1 MHTNVHKYWHN
12 GARFAKRACE
22 HSPQCSGGC
31 GCSGGRNS
39 LAHQSPLRRFPRFSE
54 LLPYKLKNGLALNVH
69 ICTILERI
77 DFVELG
83 IRFGEKGLVGIF
95 SEGTEER
102 EEGEKYCRG
111 IRRFCEYFGKSGK
124 IDDRENFWKKKKKIV
139 GEDSDRTSRPSLNDG
154 GNNDGGNND
163 GGNNSG
169 GNNSGGSNGEEEKTE
184 EAEKIE
190 KIEKKERNNSWYKKI
205 IENTLSKGKQED
217 KCGEKGDRNDIGKD
231 CELEEQLKETL
242 RSITSLSTKVCK
254 YESMIEELEKKLNIE
269 KAKHVDK
276 MYEKELKEKEDF
288 VRQKISMLN
297 EKDNLLKEKELDIY
311 MREKKMNERE
321 ILISKKEEKLNVIE
335 LEYIEKNKEKEKLH
349 FEIVDVKMSLEKL
362 KYEIDDKKKCLENIK
377 NKMLTKENMLNELNN
392 FMKEKNK
399 LIDSLNEKIN
409 EKENVY
415 NKLGIDIEEKRKIIE
430 LLDSKVYEKE
440 KYFEEKIKELEKEQN
455 NLVEKL
461 NSIKIREK
469 DVEMRENNF
478 LHMEDEL
485 NDLKKNFSKNNCQLK
500 IYKMEIKDLS
510 NSLVEKEREI
520 LEIRNLYSEEIT
532 ALKEEIK
539 KQQGEGNKEKNNFSH
554 LDTLNRS
561 DNPSSSDFSHFDEE
575 KQNQHNHLCL
585 MLKKKEEE
593 IENLRDKHQ
602 KEIDTIKKELNE
614 KRKELVELK
623 NNHVNDINN
632 LNEEIE
638 ESAYKISEMKD
649 IHKKEL
655 NSLHTQIC
663 SLNEEKQLMSNDKF
677 ALSAEINKLNEEK
690 HSLKNEKDMLSC
702 KINELSNEIS
712 TLSREKH
719 TLSNDI
725 DTLSD
730 MITKLKS
737 EISISDNEIS
747 KLKDEIATLNGDKEG
762 KEKLLFEME
771 KNYKNEISL
780 LKEKLKA
787 AETSRSED
795 EADAEAEVNN
805 LRGELD
811 RRERE
816 NEELREDYDK
826 KTKKYLEELQKIQK
840 LHEEELNNVRLTSH
854 EREQKLIFQYD
865 ELMEEKSRSEE
876 NYFKLHNDRIH
887 LLKKICSKI
896 DVTYSDNMDSDEI
909 VEKVCEYTSKREE
922 MVKKMKIRMS
932 EEAIGNNAPYEGN
945 IRDDLINLRNLF
957 TEKDDEKNDE
967 EVMRQL
973 RRDIDNL
980 KEKHEEETT
989 QFRNELLLKEEEIKQ
1004 SNKKIEELN
1013 EQINTLNDSILSYKE
1028 KTSETEITSYVEEV
1042 NRLSFTLSELK
1053 RRSDEEKMERESE
1066 IARLVEE
1073 VAKYKTATKADC
1085 INCKKEVKKKSTLG
1099 EPTEMLNFLS
1109 SDTFLSF
1116 PDAIPISESDMEGG
1130 GNLKTFLAAQI
1141 EKVREGKRRKI
1152 TKIEREVQV
1161 DAPIVDSSEVN
1172 KESLGNIEMYTH
1184 ELEESR
1190 KVIDELKSKICDLTE
1205 ELMDLKNVKNELTER
1220 NNQLKEIAEEGGRKS
1235 GEVMTL
1241 EKKIRHTSGE
1251 VARLSEELA
1260 NWREAAE
1267 RLEADVQKWREEAE
1281 KRGKEKQTL
1290 EGEIKELKNSV
1301 NNLNSEFYLK
1311 ENNYMMKLNENI
1323 GVIQNLKDSI
1333 NEHKTE
1339 LTNMQNEKNSYINE
1353 INSLKNKLEIINL
1366 EYYELNKNFVLLK
1379 EVQKRR
1385 ESKDCLKSSS
1395 PCGNEK
1401 GGESVDKNTDT
1412 KAGIQ
1417 ACKENESGKENTYEQ
1432 KKVDNLEGIN
1442 EDSGVGSA
1450 SESSMRNCIGIGYD
1464 KGNGNGNDNGN
1475 DKGNGNGNGNGD
1487 GNGNNDS
1494 QVEERESEIS
1504 RLRDEVNRLSLL
1516 YSNEIN
1522 EKNSYD
1528 IRVKELTMKLKEL
1541 EARDKENKEMIASL
1555 RKMTKVVDGKKL
1567 QEREKSSCENPNL
1580 ENNPSTGGITEKRG
1594 NVNEH
1599 MKDITDE
1606 KKGEVS
1612 LAIYGINNSM
1622 LGSENKVERNS
1633 FRLMKIVH
1641 ESKNVGSNKIVG
1653 SYLYSKNEEDLFV
1666 VGNINVDAER
1676 EEVKKADANVF
1687 PVVCILLNDL
1697 LNVLFLNESFSQLFE
1712 KINKTLWKHMFLPE
1726 EIKSFILRYFNFLNK
1741 LRDYIKSTNDQFNN
1755 EKYDDFWFMLQNY
1768 LEASSNIKREM
1779 IYFILEKNEE
1789 ELYDASNSDNKTSKG
1804 RKITDVINFSKD
1816 KIRLQT
1822 IAQLRKELN
1831 FERKAKIIL
1840 NRDYHLLLYKY
1851 HDCLKK
1857 LKRVKNMV
1865 KKLNLCD
1872 TARGKY
1878 APNREINMYSDSSN
1892 ENGINSSRSNHSSGD
1907 EYAASGFKDCVMSSG
1922 RKKTEL
1928 SSREHALINNI
1939 VNMRRSQ
1946 RMGRNNT
1953 TVGKGEIIAREVMRR
1968 AQVRTE
1974 GEVTAKQEATPNRG
1988 VMLMGG
1994 DINEDHIASPTN
2006 INNCSWIQ
2014 FKHTYDLSKM
2024 KNIYNEP
2031 VDERRKIS
2039 FVHRSPFY

>member
-1 MHTNVHKYWHN
+1 MV
-12 GARFAKRACE
+12 F
-22 HSPQCSGGC
+22 
-31 GCSGGRNS
+31 
-39 LAHQSPLRRFPRFSE
+39 
-54 LLPYKLKNGLALNVH
+54 
-69 ICTILERI
+69 
-77 DFVELG
+77 
-83 IRFGEKGLVGIF
+83 
-95 SEGTEER
+95 
-102 EEGEKYCRG
+102 
-111 IRRFCEYFGKSGK
+111 
-124 IDDRENFWKKKKKIV
+124 NFKKKKKKIL

-154 GNNDGGNND
+154 GNNGGGSN
-163 GGNNSG
+163 GGGSNG
-169 GNNSGGSNGEEEKTE
+169 GGSNGGGSNGEEEKTE
-184 EAEKIE
+184 ETE
-190 KIEKKERNNSWYKKI
+190 KIEKKEKNNSWYKKI
-205 IENTLSKGKQED
+205 IDNTLNKGKQED
-217 KCGEKGDRNDIGKD
+217 NKCDEKGDSNDIGIDNERGYGKD

-254 YESMIEELEKKLNIE
+254 YESKIEELEKKLNIE
-269 KAKHVDK
+269 KEKHVDK

-288 VRQKISMLN
+288 IRRKISMLN

-311 MREKKMNERE
+311 MREKKINDRE
-321 ILISKKEEKLNVIE
+321 MLISKKEEKLNDIE
-335 LEYIEKNKEKEKLH
+335 LQYIEKNKEKEKLH
-349 FEIVDVKMSLEKL
+349 FEIVDIKISLEKL
-362 KYEIDDKKKCLENIK
+362 KFEIDDKKKCLENVN

-399 LIDSLNEKIN
+399 LIDSLNVQIN
-409 EKENVY
+409 EKENIY

-430 LLDSKVYEKE
+430 LLDSKVNEKE
-440 KYFEEKIKELEKEQN
+440 IYFEEKIKELEKEQN

-461 NSIKIREK
+461 NSIKVREK

-485 NDLKKNFSKNNCQLK
+485 NDLKNNFSKSNCQLK

-510 NSLVEKEREI
+510 NTLVEKEREI

-539 KQQGEGNKEKNNFSH
+539 KQQGEGNKEKNNFFQ
-554 LDTLNRS
+554 LDTLNRN
-561 DNPSSSDFSHFDEE
+561 DNPSSSDFSHFEE
-575 KQNQHNHLCL
+575 KISNQDNHLSL

-602 KEIDTIKKELNE
+602 KEIDIIKKELNE

-623 NNHVNDINN
+623 DNHVNDINN

-638 ESAYKISEMKD
+638 ESANKISEMKD

-663 SLNEEKQLMSNDKF
+663 SLNEEKQLISNEKF
-677 ALSAEINKLNEEK
+677 ALSSEINKLNEEK
-690 HSLKNEKDMLSC
+690 YCLKNEKDMLSC
-702 KINELSNEIS
+702 KINQLNNEIN

-719 TLSNDI
+719 TLSNEI
-725 DTLSD
+725 GTLSD
-730 MITKLKS
+730 MINKLKS

-747 KLKDEIATLNGDKEG
+747 KLKDEITMLNGDKEG

-771 KNYKNEISL
+771 QNYKNEISL
-780 LKEKLKA
+780 LKGKLKG
-787 AETSRSED
+787 AETNKSED
-795 EADAEAEVNN
+795 EADADEETEVNN

-816 NEELREDYDK
+816 NEEMREDYDK
-826 KTKKYLEELQKIQK
+826 KMKQYHEELQKIQK
-840 LHEEELNNVRLTSH
+840 LHEEELNNACLASH
-854 EREQKLIFQYD
+854 EREQKLILQYD
-865 ELMEEKSRSEE
+865 ELMAQKSRSEE
-876 NYFKLHNDRIH
+876 NYFKLHNDRIY

-896 DVTYSDNMDSDEI
+896 NVTYYDNMESDEI
-909 VEKVCEYTSKREE
+909 VEKVSEYASKREE
-922 MVKKMKIRMS
+922 IVKKMKIQMS

-945 IRDDLINLRNLF
+945 IRDDHINLRNLF
-957 TEKDDEKNDE
+957 TEKGDEENDE

-989 QFRNELLLKEEEIKQ
+989 KFRNELLLKEEEIKQ

-1013 EQINTLNDSILSYKE
+1013 EQINTLNDSVLSYKE
-1028 KTSETEITSYVEEV
+1028 KTSDTEITSYVEEV
-1042 NRLSFTLSELK
+1042 NRLSFALNELK

-1073 VAKYKTATKADC
+1073 VTKYKTAAEMDWR
-1085 INCKKEVKKKSTLG
+1085 NCKKEVKKKCTLG
-1099 EPTEMLNFLS
+1099 EPTEMLNFLP

-1130 GNLKTFLAAQI
+1130 GNLKTFLATQI
-1141 EKVREGKRRKI
+1141 GKVRGGKRRKI
-1152 TKIEREVQV
+1152 TKSEREVQV
-1161 DAPIVDSSEVN
+1161 DAPIIDSSEVN
-1172 KESLGNIEMYTH
+1172 KESLRNIEMYTH
-1184 ELEESR
+1184 ELDESR

-1220 NNQLKEIAEEGGRKS
+1220 NNQLKEIAEEGGKKS

-1241 EKKIRHTSGE
+1241 EKKMRHTSGE

-1281 KRGKEKQTL
+1281 KRGKETQTL
-1290 EGEIKELKNSV
+1290 EGEIKELKNSA

-1339 LTNMQNEKNSYINE
+1339 LTNMQNEKKSYINE

-1385 ESKDCLKSSS
+1385 ENKDRLKSSS

-1401 GGESVDKNTDT
+1401 SGECVDNNTDT

-1417 ACKENESGKENTYEQ
+1417 SCMENKSRKENTYEQ
-1432 KKVDNLEGIN
+1432 KKGDNFEGSK
-1442 EDSGVGSA
+1442 EDSGVRSA
-1450 SESSMRNCIGIGYD
+1450 SESSMRNITGSGND
-1464 KGNGNGNDNGN
+1464 KGNDKDNGNGND
-1475 DKGNGNGNGNGD
+1475 
-1487 GNGNNDS
+1487 NDS

-1555 RKMTKVVDGKKL
+1555 RKMSKVLDGKKL
-1567 QEREKSSCENPNL
+1567 QEGEKSSCVNPNL
-1580 ENNPSTGGITEKRG
+1580 ENNPSTCGITEKRG

-1599 MKDITDE
+1599 VKDITNE

-1612 LAIYGINNSM
+1612 LAILGINNSM
-1622 LGSENKVERNS
+1622 LGSGNKVERDS

-1641 ESKNVGSNKIVG
+1641 ESKNVSSNKIVG

-1676 EEVKKADANVF
+1676 ADVKKEDANAF

-1741 LRDYIKSTNDQFNN
+1741 LRDYIKSINDQFNN
-1755 EKYDDFWFMLQNY
+1755 EKYDEFWFMLQNY
-1768 LEASSNIKREM
+1768 LEASSNIRREM
-1779 IYFILEKNEE
+1779 IYFILEKKEE
-1789 ELYDASNSDNKTSKG
+1789 ELYDTSNSDNKTSKG

-1840 NRDYHLLLYKY
+1840 NRDYHLLSYKY
-1851 HDCLKK
+1851 QDCLKK

-1865 KKLNLCD
+1865 KKLNLFD
-1872 TARGKY
+1872 TARGNY
-1878 APNREINMYSDSSN
+1878 APNRELNMYSDSSN
-1892 ENGINSSRSNHSSGD
+1892 ENVINSSCSNHSSGY
-1907 EYAASGFKDCVMSSG
+1907 EYAASGFKNCVMSDG

-1928 SSREHALINNI
+1928 SRREHALINSI

-1946 RMGRNNT
+1946 RMGRNHT
-1953 TVGKGEIIAREVMRR
+1953 TAGKGEVIAREVMRR
-1968 AQVRTE
+1968 GQVRAG
-1974 GEVTAKQEATPNRG
+1974 GEATARQEATPNRG

-1994 DINEDHIASPTN
+1994 DIDEGQNASPTN

-2014 FKHTYDLSKM
+2014 FKHTHDLSKM
-2024 KNIYNEP
+2024 KNFYNEP